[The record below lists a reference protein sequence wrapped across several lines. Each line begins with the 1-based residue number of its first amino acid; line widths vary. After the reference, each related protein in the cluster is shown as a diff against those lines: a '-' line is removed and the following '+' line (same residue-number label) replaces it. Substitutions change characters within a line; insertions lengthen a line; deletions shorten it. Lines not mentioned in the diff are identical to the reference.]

1 MQTISFSYHVGHST
15 VSGIIDS
22 TCDSLWTGLQPQYMS
37 RPSSPAEWRHVSKG
51 YEEIWSFPHCV
62 RSVDGKHIV
71 LQAPACSSSTFYN
84 YKGTHSIVL
93 LAVCDAHYC
102 FTLVEI
108 GDAGQQFSIWTG
120 HGSWKV
126 VTSRYGHNKWFHN
139 TNSILF
145 YWGCCVSSEDLHVT
159 SIHRQISRRG
169 FEHL

>member
-1 MQTISFSYHVGHST
+1 MQTISFSYRVGHST
-15 VSGIIDS
+15 VSGIIDMPSGLHCNHS
-22 TCDSLWTGLQPQYMS
+22 TCQGHHLPLSGG
-37 RPSSPAEWRHVSKG
+37 VFSKG

-120 HGSWKV
+120 NGSWKV

-145 YWGCCVSSEDLHVT
+145 IGDAVFPLKTYMLRPYTGRYLEEDLR
-159 SIHRQISRRG
+159 I
-169 FEHL
+169 FN